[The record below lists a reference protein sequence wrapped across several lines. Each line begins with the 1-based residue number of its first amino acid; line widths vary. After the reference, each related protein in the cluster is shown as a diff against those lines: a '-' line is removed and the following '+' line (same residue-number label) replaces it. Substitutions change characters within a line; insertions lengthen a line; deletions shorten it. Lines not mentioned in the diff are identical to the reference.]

1 MVSGRPEPA
10 RGGQRVNSG
19 GGSRGGGQQPAPRVT
34 RRARVTAPPETPPRL
49 NPNMPAAYKYF
60 TYTPHTLLRTPRR
73 RTILTDALSP
83 AAAAAATPHV
93 LSPARSQ
100 TPPQLTLPAPHSPVY
115 APCTVTSV
123 LAITSYTP
131 LKLGYKP
138 ACEIMTS
145 TLCHKM
151 PSIHSSHSVTKCLP
165 YTPRTLSQNAFH
177 TLLALCHKMPSIDS
191 PHSVTKC
198 LSYTLSTLSQNS
210 LHTLLSQ
217 NTLHTLFA
225 LSDKSLPHVL
235 RNYYPSLPPPL
246 LCPKQN
252 KKRVLTNTS
261 LSHYATSQIPPT
273 STLHT

>member
-10 RGGQRVNSG
+10 RGGQQVNSG

-34 RRARVTAPPETPPRL
+34 RRARVTAPLKLHHGSTQ
-49 NPNMPAAYKYF
+49 
-60 TYTPHTLLRTPRR
+60 TCQPHTNTSHTPLTLSYERLAYARSLLTP
-73 RTILTDALSP
+73 LSP
-83 AAAAAATPHV
+83 AAASAATPHV

-100 TPPQLTLPAPHSPVY
+100 TPPQLTLPAPHSSVY
-115 APCTVTSV
+115 ALCTVTSV

-145 TLCHKM
+145 ACCHKM

-165 YTPRTLSQNAFH
+165 
-177 TLLALCHKMPSIDS
+177 
-191 PHSVTKC
+191 
-198 LSYTLSTLSQNS
+198 YTLSTLSQNS

-235 RNYYPSLPPPL
+235 HNYYPNLPSPL
-246 LCPKQN
+246 LCPKQKQ
-252 KKRVLTNTS
+252 KKSAHKYISVSLCHLSNTS
-261 LSHYATSQIPPT
+261 N
-273 STLHT
+273 

>member
-1 MVSGRPEPA
+1 MRYFVPKRPHSQSIYIHFTKRSSQGTPTSTTTCFPSTNEQHDPLATPRAVSEQVARGGRDQHEGKRFSRQTISKSVAEARGHCRHTSCTTSRRSHRARRPDGGGGGLVSGRPEPA

-93 LSPARSQ
+93 LSPGRSQ

-138 ACEIMTS
+138 ACEIITS

-151 PSIHSSHSVTKCLP
+151 PSIHS
-165 YTPRTLSQNAFH
+165 
-177 TLLALCHKMPSIDS
+177 
-191 PHSVTKC
+191 
-198 LSYTLSTLSQNS
+198 
-210 LHTLLSQ
+210 
-217 NTLHTLFA
+217 
-225 LSDKSLPHVL
+225 
-235 RNYYPSLPPPL
+235 
-246 LCPKQN
+246 
-252 KKRVLTNTS
+252 
-261 LSHYATSQIPPT
+261 
-273 STLHT
+273 